1 MYLIIFFIILFLLS
15 SCTTKINYGY
25 FEMYANAIFKE
36 RINVDEEFIR
46 SSDYSFIK
54 VRYKRNEATLVLA
67 SAKDGVMEW
76 VGADFVTIKTKNG
89 IIIETSGLPSNISYF
104 PKDISYQLTKINNFS
119 DFYLYLYI
127 DNPELIHTRID
138 FKLAD
143 KELNQIN
150 HGGLKK
156 LTEKIIYEKNSDSI
170 GWKVN
175 DILYFKDGRVIK
187 SVQELSPLTGKIYLE
202 FYYK

>member
-1 MYLIIFFIILFLLS
+1 MRELAMYLIRFFIILFLLS
-15 SCTTKINYGY
+15 SCTTNINYGY

-89 IIIETSGLPSNISYF
+89 HY
-104 PKDISYQLTKINNFS
+104 
-119 DFYLYLYI
+119 
-127 DNPELIHTRID
+127 
-138 FKLAD
+138 
-143 KELNQIN
+143 
-150 HGGLKK
+150 
-156 LTEKIIYEKNSDSI
+156 
-170 GWKVN
+170 
-175 DILYFKDGRVIK
+175 
-187 SVQELSPLTGKIYLE
+187 
-202 FYYK
+202 